1 MMLRGVG
8 TLCNSLRNDVLRPFG
23 DFPFTIPAIG
33 EASCL
38 GRACWPWRQAAATI
52 FGSQVCLVAL
62 DSGRRATNA
71 KKRGSERDQMQGQCC
86 GFNDRLMSAR
96 SQFLGPDNRRPAQGG
111 AAGRMSA
118 QPSQRDRNRLYAI
131 WFRRPLRSGWRGS
144 GKASMWRGS
153 EHVSDPLPSEPSR
166 FRTSYTEGHRD

>member
-62 DSGRRATNA
+62 TRAEEQQKQKNA
-71 KKRGSERDQMQGQCC
+71 GQNAIRC
-86 GFNDRLMSAR
+86 RASAAD
-96 SQFLGPDNRRPAQGG
+96 LTIG
-111 AAGRMSA
+111 
-118 QPSQRDRNRLYAI
+118 
-131 WFRRPLRSGWRGS
+131 
-144 GKASMWRGS
+144 
-153 EHVSDPLPSEPSR
+153 
-166 FRTSYTEGHRD
+166 